1 MSRVDKPCALK
12 RFMRLLRVVIGGG
25 MTPEFAAAKF
35 AVVESLLPS
44 FTLHPGPPRRRTESR
59 AVMARMSAHETM
71 PGHIFSTL
79 NLILSI
85 TSNPLTELLLG
96 PEVFSPKK
104 DGVSSN
110 SKDPSHPLTKQ
121 SWKNKRRREAPMR
134 GSLATA
140 RFTTRLTTRNN
151 DGQLSL

>member
-1 MSRVDKPCALK
+1 MIFGPVLNASTESKK
-12 RFMRLLRVVIGGG
+12 
-25 MTPEFAAAKF
+25 
-35 AVVESLLPS
+35 VEVL
-44 FTLHPGPPRRRTESR
+44 TRRTESR

-79 NLILSI
+79 ILILSI

-110 SKDPSHPLTKQ
+110 SKDPSHPCQ
-121 SWKNKRRREAPMR
+121 IIF
-134 GSLATA
+134 LAFA
-140 RFTTRLTTRNN
+140 
-151 DGQLSL
+151 